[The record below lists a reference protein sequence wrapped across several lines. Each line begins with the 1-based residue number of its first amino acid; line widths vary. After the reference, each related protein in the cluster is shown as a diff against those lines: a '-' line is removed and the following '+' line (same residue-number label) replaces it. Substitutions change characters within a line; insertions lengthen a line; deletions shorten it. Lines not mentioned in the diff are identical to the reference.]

1 MKKKKRIVRIILW
14 LAALAVLFIWSLP
27 EQRVSR
33 FVAKNAEVLEES
45 LGTDLSGG
53 YPGGLGIQYYNCWGE
68 DSGHPIGEFCFGP
81 SILHGRQYY
90 GCYYSPDDVPRGFQ
104 NVEVTLVPD
113 GENRWTWRAENNKHS
128 MKKKISDKW
137 YYFEAWLAL
146 SFQKRECLCAR

>member
-1 MKKKKRIVRIILW
+1 MKNVKKTKRAVSVIVWAAAIL
-14 LAALAVLFIWSLP
+14 LLFWWTAP

-90 GCYYSPDDVPRGFQ
+90 GCYYSPDDEPRGFQ
-104 NVEVTLVPD
+104 SVEVTLVPD
-113 GENRWTWRAENNKHS
+113 GENCWTWRAEGDNHGIT
-128 MKKKISDKW
+128 KKISVKW
-137 YYFEAWLAL
+137 YYFEAWL
-146 SFQKRECLCAR
+146 

>member
-1 MKKKKRIVRIILW
+1 MKKKKRIATIILW
-14 LAALAVLFIWSLP
+14 LAALAVLFIWSSP
-27 EQRVSR
+27 EQKVDR

-90 GCYYSPDDVPRGFQ
+90 GCYYSPNDEPRGFQ
-104 NVEVTLVPD
+104 SVEVTLVPD
-113 GENRWTWRAENNKHS
+113 GENCWTWRAEGDNRG
-128 MKKKISDKW
+128 MTKKIQDRW
-137 YYFEAWLAL
+137 YYFEAWL
-146 SFQKRECLCAR
+146 

>member
-1 MKKKKRIVRIILW
+1 MKKKKRIVTIILW
-14 LAALAVLFIWSLP
+14 LAALAVLFIWSSP

-90 GCYYSPDDVPRGFQ
+90 GCYYSPDDEPRGFQ
-104 NVEVTLVPD
+104 SLEVTLVPD
-113 GENRWTWRAENNKHS
+113 GENRWTWRAEGDNRG
-128 MKKKISDKW
+128 MTKKIQDRW
-137 YYFEAWLAL
+137 YYFEAWL
-146 SFQKRECLCAR
+146 

>member
-1 MKKKKRIVRIILW
+1 MKNVKKTKRAVSVIVWAAAILM
-14 LAALAVLFIWSLP
+14 LFWWTAP
-27 EQRVSR
+27 EQRVDR

-90 GCYYSPDDVPRGFQ
+90 GCYYSPDDEPRGFQ
-104 NVEVTLVPD
+104 SVEVTLVPD
-113 GENRWTWRAENNKHS
+113 GENRWTWRAEGDNHG
-128 MKKKISDKW
+128 MTKKISDKW
-137 YYFEAWLAL
+137 YYFEAWL
-146 SFQKRECLCAR
+146 

>member
-14 LAALAVLFIWSLP
+14 LAALAVLFIWSSP
-27 EQRVSR
+27 EQKVDR
-33 FVAKNAEVLEES
+33 FVAKNAEVLEEY

-90 GCYYSPDDVPRGFQ
+90 GCYYSPDDEPRGFQ
-104 NVEVTLVPD
+104 SVEVTLMPD
-113 GENRWTWRAENNKHS
+113 GENCWTWHAEGDNRG
-128 MKKKISDKW
+128 MTKKIQDRW
-137 YYFEAWLAL
+137 YYFEAWL
-146 SFQKRECLCAR
+146 

>member
-1 MKKKKRIVRIILW
+1 MKNVKRKKRAVSVLAWAAAILM
-14 LAALAVLFIWSLP
+14 LFWWTAP

-90 GCYYSPDDVPRGFQ
+90 GCYYSPDDEPRGFQ
-104 NVEVTLVPD
+104 SVEVTLMPD
-113 GENRWTWRAENNKHS
+113 GENCWTWHAEGDNRG
-128 MKKKISDKW
+128 MTKKIQDRW
-137 YYFEAWLAL
+137 YYFEAWL
-146 SFQKRECLCAR
+146 

>member
-1 MKKKKRIVRIILW
+1 MKNVKKTKRAVSVIVWAAAILM
-14 LAALAVLFIWSLP
+14 LFWWTAP
-27 EQRVSR
+27 EQRVDR

-90 GCYYSPDDVPRGFQ
+90 GCYYSPDDEPRGFQ
-104 NVEVTLVPD
+104 SVEVTLVPD
-113 GENRWTWRAENNKHS
+113 GENCWTWRAEGDNRG
-128 MKKKISDKW
+128 MTKKIQDRW
-137 YYFEAWLAL
+137 YYFEAWL
-146 SFQKRECLCAR
+146 

>member
-14 LAALAVLFIWSLP
+14 LVAFAVLFIWSSP

-90 GCYYSPDDVPRGFQ
+90 GCYYSPDDEPRGFQ
-104 NVEVTLVPD
+104 SVEVTLVPD
-113 GENRWTWRAENNKHS
+113 GENRWTWRAEGDNHG
-128 MKKKISDKW
+128 MTKKIQDRW
-137 YYFEAWLAL
+137 YYFETWL
-146 SFQKRECLCAR
+146 

>member
-1 MKKKKRIVRIILW
+1 MKKKKRIVTIILW
-14 LAALAVLFIWSLP
+14 LAALAVLFIWSSP
-27 EQRVSR
+27 EQKVDR

-90 GCYYSPDDVPRGFQ
+90 GCYYSPYDEPRGFQ
-104 NVEVTLVPD
+104 SVEVTLVPD
-113 GENRWTWRAENNKHS
+113 GENCWTWHAEGDNRG
-128 MKKKISDKW
+128 MTKKIQDRW
-137 YYFEAWLAL
+137 YYFEAWL
-146 SFQKRECLCAR
+146 

>member
-1 MKKKKRIVRIILW
+1 MKKKKRIVTIILW
-14 LAALAVLFIWSLP
+14 LAALAVLFIWSSP
-27 EQRVSR
+27 EQKVDR

-90 GCYYSPDDVPRGFQ
+90 GCYYSPDDEPRGFQ
-104 NVEVTLVPD
+104 SVEVTLVPD
-113 GENRWTWRAENNKHS
+113 GENRWTWRAEGDNHG
-128 MKKKISDKW
+128 MTKKIQDRW
-137 YYFEAWLAL
+137 YYFEAWL
-146 SFQKRECLCAR
+146 

>member
-14 LAALAVLFIWSLP
+14 LAALAVLFIWSSP
-27 EQRVSR
+27 EQKVDR

-53 YPGGLGIQYYNCWGE
+53 YPSGLGIQYYNCWGE

-90 GCYYSPDDVPRGFQ
+90 GCYYSPDDEPRGFQ
-104 NVEVTLVPD
+104 SVEVTLMPD
-113 GENRWTWRAENNKHS
+113 GENCWTWHAEGDNRG
-128 MKKKISDKW
+128 MTKKIQDRW
-137 YYFEAWLAL
+137 YYFEAWL
-146 SFQKRECLCAR
+146 

>member
-90 GCYYSPDDVPRGFQ
+90 GCYYSPDDEPRGFQ
-104 NVEVTLVPD
+104 SVEVTLMPD
-113 GENRWTWRAENNKHS
+113 GENCWTWHAEGDNRG
-128 MKKKISDKW
+128 MTKKIQDRW
-137 YYFEAWLAL
+137 YYFEAWL
-146 SFQKRECLCAR
+146 

>member
-14 LAALAVLFIWSLP
+14 LAALAVLFIWSSP
-27 EQRVSR
+27 EQKVDR

-90 GCYYSPDDVPRGFQ
+90 GCYYSPDDEPRGFQ
-104 NVEVTLVPD
+104 SVEVTLVPD
-113 GENRWTWRAENNKHS
+113 GENRWTWRAEGDNRG
-128 MKKKISDKW
+128 MTKKIQDRW
-137 YYFEAWLAL
+137 YYFEAWL
-146 SFQKRECLCAR
+146 

>member
-1 MKKKKRIVRIILW
+1 MKNVKKTKRAVSVIVWAAAILM
-14 LAALAVLFIWSLP
+14 LFWWTAP

-104 NVEVTLVPD
+104 SVEVTLVPD
-113 GENRWTWRAENNKHS
+113 GENCWTWHAEGDNRG
-128 MKKKISDKW
+128 MTKKIQDRW
-137 YYFEAWLAL
+137 YYFEAWL
-146 SFQKRECLCAR
+146 

>member
-1 MKKKKRIVRIILW
+1 MKKKKRIVTIILW

-68 DSGHPIGEFCFGP
+68 DSGHPIGEFCFG
-81 SILHGRQYY
+81 SALLHGRQYY
-90 GCYYSPDDVPRGFQ
+90 GCYYSPDDEPRGFQ
-104 NVEVTLVPD
+104 SVEVTLVPD
-113 GENRWTWRAENNKHS
+113 GENCWTWHAEGDNRG
-128 MKKKISDKW
+128 MTKKIQDRW
-137 YYFEAWLAL
+137 YYFEAWL
-146 SFQKRECLCAR
+146 

>member
-1 MKKKKRIVRIILW
+1 MKTKKRIVTIILW
-14 LAALAVLFIWSLP
+14 LAALAVLFIWSSP

-81 SILHGRQYY
+81 SLLHGRQYY
-90 GCYYSPDDVPRGFQ
+90 GCYYSPDDEPRGFQ
-104 NVEVTLVPD
+104 SVEVTLVPD
-113 GENRWTWRAENNKHS
+113 GENCWTWHAEGDNRG
-128 MKKKISDKW
+128 MTKKIQDRW
-137 YYFEAWLAL
+137 YYFEAWL
-146 SFQKRECLCAR
+146 

>member
-1 MKKKKRIVRIILW
+1 MKKKKKRIVRIILW
-14 LAALAVLFIWSLP
+14 LAALAVLFIWSSP
-27 EQRVSR
+27 EQKVDR

-90 GCYYSPDDVPRGFQ
+90 GCYYSPDDEPRGFQ
-104 NVEVTLVPD
+104 SVEVTLMPD
-113 GENRWTWRAENNKHS
+113 GENCWTWHAEGDNRG
-128 MKKKISDKW
+128 MTKKIQDRW
-137 YYFEAWLAL
+137 YYFEAWL
-146 SFQKRECLCAR
+146 

>member
-1 MKKKKRIVRIILW
+1 MKKKKRIVTIILW
-14 LAALAVLFIWSLP
+14 LAALAVLFIWSSP

-90 GCYYSPDDVPRGFQ
+90 GCYYSPDDEPRGFQ
-104 NVEVTLVPD
+104 SVEVTLVPD
-113 GENRWTWRAENNKHS
+113 GENCWTWRAEGDNRG
-128 MKKKISDKW
+128 MTKKIQDRW
-137 YYFEAWLAL
+137 YYFEAWL
-146 SFQKRECLCAR
+146 

>member
-1 MKKKKRIVRIILW
+1 MKKKQRIVRIILW
-14 LAALAVLFIWSLP
+14 LAALAVLFIWSSP

-90 GCYYSPDDVPRGFQ
+90 GCYYSPDDEPRGFQ
-104 NVEVTLVPD
+104 SVEVTLVPD
-113 GENRWTWRAENNKHS
+113 GENCWTWRAEGDNRG
-128 MKKKISDKW
+128 MTKKIQDRW
-137 YYFEAWLAL
+137 YYFEAWL
-146 SFQKRECLCAR
+146 

>member
-1 MKKKKRIVRIILW
+1 MKKKKRIVTIILW

-81 SILHGRQYY
+81 SLLHGRQYY

-104 NVEVTLVPD
+104 SVEVTLVPD
-113 GENRWTWRAENNKHS
+113 GENRWTWRAEGDNHG
-128 MKKKISDKW
+128 MTKKISDKW
-137 YYFEAWLAL
+137 YYFEAWL
-146 SFQKRECLCAR
+146 

>member
-90 GCYYSPDDVPRGFQ
+90 GCYYSPDDEPRGFQ
-104 NVEVTLVPD
+104 SVEVTLVPD
-113 GENRWTWRAENNKHS
+113 GENRWTWRAEGDNRG
-128 MKKKISDKW
+128 MTKKIQDRW
-137 YYFEAWLAL
+137 YYFEAWL
-146 SFQKRECLCAR
+146 

>member
-14 LAALAVLFIWSLP
+14 LAALAVLFIWSSP
-27 EQRVSR
+27 EQKVDR

-81 SILHGRQYY
+81 SMLHGRQYY
-90 GCYYSPDDVPRGFQ
+90 GCYYSPDDEPRGFQ
-104 NVEVTLVPD
+104 SVEVTLVPD
-113 GENRWTWRAENNKHS
+113 GENCWTWRAEGDNRG
-128 MKKKISDKW
+128 MTKKIQDRW
-137 YYFEAWLAL
+137 YYFEAWL
-146 SFQKRECLCAR
+146 

>member
-1 MKKKKRIVRIILW
+1 MKKKKRIVTIILW
-14 LAALAVLFIWSLP
+14 LAALAVLFIWSSP
-27 EQRVSR
+27 EQKVDR

-90 GCYYSPDDVPRGFQ
+90 GCYYSPDDEPRGFQ
-104 NVEVTLVPD
+104 SVEVTLVPD
-113 GENRWTWRAENNKHS
+113 GENRWTWRAEGDNHG
-128 MKKKISDKW
+128 MTKKISDKW
-137 YYFEAWLAL
+137 YYFEAWL
-146 SFQKRECLCAR
+146 